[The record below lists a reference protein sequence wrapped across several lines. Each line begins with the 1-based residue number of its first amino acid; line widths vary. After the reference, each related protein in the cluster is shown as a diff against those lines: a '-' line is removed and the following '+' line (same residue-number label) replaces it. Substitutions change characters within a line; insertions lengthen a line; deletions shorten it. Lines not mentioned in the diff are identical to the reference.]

1 MKRIITLCLALSF
14 GFALYAQEQK
24 DTQDPPEKQE
34 QQVEQQ
40 QVEEQE
46 QQQEEEVVPEQPKT
60 VLDNL
65 SEFVTV
71 HQSPA
76 MDAALEAHVERNARR
91 TAAGMSNQTYRIR
104 IFFDSGQ
111 NARAASEAAAA
122 RFRTLHPGVPVSRTY
137 NDPFFKVTVGNYTT
151 KADATNALKSLQQEF
166 PTAFIVR
173 N

>member
-1 MKRIITLCLALSF
+1 MKRLITLLLGLS
-14 GFALYAQEQK
+14 LTLVLHAQEQK
-24 DTQDPPEKQE
+24 ETTTTA
-34 QQVEQQ
+34 QQ
-40 QVEEQE
+40 QESATEQE
-46 QQQEEEVVPEQPKT
+46 QASNS

-65 SEFVTV
+65 SEYVTV
-71 HQSPA
+71 HQSEA
-76 MDAALEAHVERNARR
+76 MDAALKAHIERNERR
-91 TAAGMSNQTYRIR
+91 TAAGLTNQTYRIR

-122 RFRTLHPGVPVSRTY
+122 RFRSLHPGVAVSRTY

-151 KADATNALKSLQQEF
+151 KADAANALKGIQQEF

>member
-1 MKRIITLCLALSF
+1 MKRLITILLGLSIALALH
-14 GFALYAQEQK
+14 A
-24 DTQDPPEKQE
+24 
-34 QQVEQQ
+34 
-40 QVEEQE
+40 QE
-46 QQQEEEVVPEQPKT
+46 QQQQTTEAAEAPRS

-71 HQSPA
+71 HQSDA
-76 MDAALEAHVERNARR
+76 LSAALEAHIDRNARR

-122 RFRTLHPGVPVSRTY
+122 RFRSLHPGVAVSRTY

-151 KADATNALKSLQQEF
+151 KADATAALKSLQQEF